1 MQGEK
6 VWYVGINGQQQGP
19 MPTAHVLSGIDEG
32 SITEG
37 CYVFAQG
44 MAAWTPISTVSPFT
58 EYFRRGTAAM
68 APPPPPSGQAMT
80 ADEIDFKIVGE
91 EMQFVE
97 VTLDPGEATV
107 SEAGALFYMDSAI
120 EMKTI
125 FGDGSKKAKK
135 ESLMDKALSA
145 GKRVL
150 TGESLAMTQFSNAH
164 PSQRQ
169 VVSFAAPYP
178 GQIIPLDL
186 TEYGGKIIC
195 QKDAFLAA
203 AKGIKLGI
211 EFQKKIG
218 VGLFGGEGFILQS
231 LQGDGIGFV
240 HAGGCVIA
248 RKLEPGETVKLDTGC
263 VVAFEPSVNYNIE
276 MVKGISNMFLGGE
289 GLFMA
294 TLTGPGTVWMQSLPF
309 SRLAGKMFS
318 AAPQTGGRRVGEGS
332 ALDMVGGLSGLLG
345 D

>member
-19 MPTAHVLSGIDEG
+19 MPTAQVLGGIDNGSVTEG
-32 SITEG
+32 S
-37 CYVFAQG
+37 YVFAQG
-44 MAAWTPISTVSPFT
+44 MAAWTPISAVSPFA
-58 EYFRRGTAAM
+58 EYLKRGQASM
-68 APPPPPSGQAMT
+68 APPPPPAGSALS
-80 ADEIDFKIVGE
+80 ADVIDYKIIGE

-107 SEAGALFYMDSAI
+107 SEAGALFYMDSSI
-120 EMKTI
+120 QMKTI
-125 FGDGSKKAKK
+125 FGDGSKKKK

-150 TGESLAMTQFSNAH
+150 TGESLAMTQFSNGH
-164 PSQRQ
+164 PTDRQ

-231 LQGDGIGFV
+231 LTGDGIGFV

-248 RKLEPGETVKLDTGC
+248 RTLVAGETVKLDTGC
-263 VVAFEPSVNYNIE
+263 VVAFEPSVSYNIE
-276 MVKGISNMFLGGE
+276 MIKGISNVFLGGE

-294 TLTGPGTVWMQSLPF
+294 TLTGPGTIWMQSLPF
-309 SRLAGKMFS
+309 SRMAGKIFS

-332 ALDMVGGLSGLLG
+332 ALDMVGGLSKILG